1 LIEDGSAVR
10 EGEGEEKVPELV
22 ERFLAHLANERRYS
36 PYTVRNYRQ
45 ALLDL
50 AASRGGRRQREA
62 PVDLRVVRLRD
73 LRSYIV
79 EAQRAGTSRRTL
91 HLRLSAIR
99 SFYRYL
105 HRMGEVAANPASG
118 LVLPGYRKPLPKFF
132 SPPQIR
138 TFLEAPSRL
147 LAEGGIDAFTAA
159 RDEAIFELFYGAG
172 LRISEL
178 TEARWGNADFTA
190 RCLRVVGKGRKERI
204 CPMGKTAAEKL
215 RLFRDRHAVVRGV
228 TDFLVHD
235 AFGKPLSAWRIQRDM
250 KKYLRASGL
259 PEDLTPHK
267 IRHSFATHL
276 LDAGADLRAV
286 QSMLGH
292 ASLSTTQIYTH
303 VGLDRLKA
311 AHKQAHPR
319 A

>member
-1 LIEDGSAVR
+1 MS
-10 EGEGEEKVPELV
+10 EGEAEGTVPELV
-22 ERFLAHLANERRYS
+22 ERFLAYLANERRYS

-50 AASRGGRRQREA
+50 AASGGARRQQEA
-62 PVDLRVVRLRD
+62 PVDLRTLLHRD

-79 EAQRAGTSRRTL
+79 EAQRSGTSPRTL

-105 HRMGEVAANPASG
+105 HRMGEVAANPATG
-118 LVLPGYRKPLPKFF
+118 LVLPSYRKPLPKFF
-132 SPPQIR
+132 SPSQIR
-138 TFLEAPSRL
+138 SFLEAPSRL
-147 LAEGGIDAFTAA
+147 LAEDRIDAFTAA
-159 RDEAIFELFYGAG
+159 RDEAVFELFYGAG

-178 TEARWGNADFTA
+178 MEARWGHADFAA

-215 RLFRDRHAVVRGV
+215 QAFRDRHAVVRG
-228 TDFLVHD
+228 TNDFLVHD
-235 AFGKPLSAWRIQRDM
+235 AVGKPLSAWRIQRDM

-259 PEDLTPHK
+259 PDDLTPHK